1 MQLVDRFT
9 RLNYESLED
18 FYENYKI
25 TIPDNF
31 NYAYDV
37 IDEYARLAPDQRA
50 MIWVNDLGEEHI
62 FTFAD
67 MARYSN
73 KAANVLVKMGVRK
86 GDPVLL
92 LLKRRYEY
100 WFIALGLMRI
110 GAIQIPATHQLQK
123 KDIVY
128 RCNAADVRALICV
141 GEDEVLGHVRASLPE
156 CKALHSVAAL
166 GGEHEG
172 FLNFDRMLSEAS
184 DVFERPA
191 ERTTNDDIMLMY
203 FTSGTTGMPKMVA
216 HDFRY
221 PLGHVITGRFWHN
234 LDDRSI
240 HLTTA
245 DSGWAKCAWGKFY
258 GQWIAGAV
266 NFVYDFDRFN
276 AKKMLEMMSHYR
288 LTSFCAPPTIYRF
301 LIKEDMSQYDL
312 SALKWATT
320 AGEPLNPEVFNQ
332 FYRLT
337 GVKIHEGFGQSETTP
352 ILLTPVW
359 MEPRPGSTGKPSP
372 HYKIRLVD
380 KDFHDVEDGE
390 EGELCVDI
398 SEGRPAGLTMGYYRN
413 PEKNK
418 EVFAGG
424 LYHTGDMAWR
434 DEAGYYWFIGRSDD
448 VIKSSGYRIGP
459 FEVESALIEHPSVVE
474 CAITGV
480 PDPIRGQVVKA
491 TIMLAAGY
499 QPSEELKKELQ
510 NHVKR
515 VTAPYKYPRIIEFV
529 DELPKTIS
537 GKIQRVKI
545 RNEDEA
551 RARKE

>member
-9 RLNYESLED
+9 RLNYDSLED

-203 FTSGTTGMPKMVA
+203 FTWTTVP
-216 HDFRY
+216 
-221 PLGHVITGRFWHN
+221 
-234 LDDRSI
+234 SI
-240 HLTTA
+240 
-245 DSGWAKCAWGKFY
+245 
-258 GQWIAGAV
+258 
-266 NFVYDFDRFN
+266 
-276 AKKMLEMMSHYR
+276 
-288 LTSFCAPPTIYRF
+288 
-301 LIKEDMSQYDL
+301 
-312 SALKWATT
+312 
-320 AGEPLNPEVFNQ
+320 
-332 FYRLT
+332 
-337 GVKIHEGFGQSETTP
+337 
-352 ILLTPVW
+352 
-359 MEPRPGSTGKPSP
+359 
-372 HYKIRLVD
+372 
-380 KDFHDVEDGE
+380 
-390 EGELCVDI
+390 
-398 SEGRPAGLTMGYYRN
+398 
-413 PEKNK
+413 
-418 EVFAGG
+418 
-424 LYHTGDMAWR
+424 
-434 DEAGYYWFIGRSDD
+434 
-448 VIKSSGYRIGP
+448 
-459 FEVESALIEHPSVVE
+459 
-474 CAITGV
+474 
-480 PDPIRGQVVKA
+480 
-491 TIMLAAGY
+491 
-499 QPSEELKKELQ
+499 
-510 NHVKR
+510 
-515 VTAPYKYPRIIEFV
+515 
-529 DELPKTIS
+529 
-537 GKIQRVKI
+537 
-545 RNEDEA
+545 
-551 RARKE
+551 